1 MYSIETNRQ
10 TGLVTLSFSGVMDQ
24 DPEAFFLELTTGI
37 EDVRKASGD
46 WDLLVD
52 FGDTSVMSQDRAQ
65 NTNRIFQ
72 WCIAKGIRRCACIT
86 SGITQKMQMQRV
98 TEHSEKLRYFETR
111 AEAEGWLEAELA

>member
-1 MYSIETNRQ
+1 MYSIETDRQ
-10 TGLVTLSFSGVMDQ
+10 TGLVTLAFSGVMDQ
-24 DPEAFFLELTTGI
+24 DPEEFFLELTTAI
-37 EDVRKASGD
+37 ESVRMASGD

-72 WCIAKGIRRCACIT
+72 WCIAKGIRRCACVT

-98 TEHSEKLRYFETR
+98 TDRSEKMRYFEAR
-111 AEAEGWLEAELA
+111 NEAEDWLAKEAA